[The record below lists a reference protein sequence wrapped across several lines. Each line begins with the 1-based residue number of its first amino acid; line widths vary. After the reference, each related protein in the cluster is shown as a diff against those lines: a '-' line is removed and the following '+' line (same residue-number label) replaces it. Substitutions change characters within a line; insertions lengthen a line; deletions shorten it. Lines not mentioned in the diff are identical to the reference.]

1 MSEFSISEMLLFQ
14 VILIFLNAIFACSE
28 IAVISINGNKLKK
41 LSASGDKRA
50 NHLLSLTKQP
60 AKFLATIQVGIT
72 LAGFLASAFAADNFS
87 DKVVDWLIDIGV
99 SISPSKLDVLAVI
112 GITIILSYFTL
123 IFGEIV
129 PKRIAMQNPEK
140 VALSLSWLVY
150 GVAKISTPLVWFLSL
165 STNMVLKFI
174 GINPN
179 QENDKVSKDEIKI
192 MIDACNENG
201 DIDDI
206 EKELLNKVF
215 EFDDKRVR
223 DVMVHRRDTVFLN
236 LADTKDKWEKIMSR
250 SRHSVYPIYDKHK
263 DNVIGTISIKDYFN
277 FKDAAKSDIIQK
289 AVKPTFVT
297 IDTLHIDELFLQMQK
312 QRKHFSVV
320 VDEYGSISG
329 IITIKDLL
337 EEIVGDL
344 GDDVT
349 NMAQEPLIVQI
360 NNAEWKIKGN
370 TPIKEVGNKLKMKF
384 PQGSYTTF
392 SGFLFSLMSNIP
404 RNKKD
409 VVLQYRDWQ
418 IFIPQI
424 KERRI
429 DEAIVKHILH

>member
-14 VILIFLNAIFACSE
+14 VVLIFLNAIFACSE

-236 LADTKDKWEKIMSR
+236 LADTKDK
-250 SRHSVYPIYDKHK
+250 
-263 DNVIGTISIKDYFN
+263 
-277 FKDAAKSDIIQK
+277 
-289 AVKPTFVT
+289 
-297 IDTLHIDELFLQMQK
+297 
-312 QRKHFSVV
+312 
-320 VDEYGSISG
+320 
-329 IITIKDLL
+329 
-337 EEIVGDL
+337 
-344 GDDVT
+344 
-349 NMAQEPLIVQI
+349 
-360 NNAEWKIKGN
+360 
-370 TPIKEVGNKLKMKF
+370 
-384 PQGSYTTF
+384 
-392 SGFLFSLMSNIP
+392 
-404 RNKKD
+404 
-409 VVLQYRDWQ
+409 
-418 IFIPQI
+418 
-424 KERRI
+424 
-429 DEAIVKHILH
+429 